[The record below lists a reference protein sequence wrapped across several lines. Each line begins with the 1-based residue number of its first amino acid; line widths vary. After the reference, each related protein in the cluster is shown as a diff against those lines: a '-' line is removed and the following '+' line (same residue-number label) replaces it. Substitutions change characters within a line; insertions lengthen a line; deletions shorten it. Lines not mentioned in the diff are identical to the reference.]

1 MYHLANLPAFADD
14 GTLTVVVETPK
25 GSRNKLS
32 FVPEGGYFELGG
44 PLPLGAVFPFDF
56 GFVPGTVGGDDDPLD
71 VLVLLE
77 GGVYPGVVVRTRL
90 VGVIEAEQAERDG
103 ETMRNDRL
111 IAVAEKSR
119 LHGDVRELRD
129 LPDSM
134 LDEIEHFFT
143 SYNALKGKTFTPIAR
158 RGAAA
163 ARRLVERSLMTVAGG
178 T

>member
-1 MYHLANLPAFADD
+1 MYHLANLAAFADD

-56 GFVPGTVGGDDDPLD
+56 GFVPGTIGGDDDPLD
-71 VLVLLE
+71 VLLLLE
-77 GGVYPGVVVRTRL
+77 GGAYPGVVVRARL

-119 LHGDVRELRD
+119 LHGEIRELRD
-129 LPDSM
+129 LPSSM

-143 SYNALKGKTFTPIAR
+143 SYNELKGKTFTPTAR

-163 ARRLVERSLMTVAGG
+163 ARKLVERSLTTVPGG

>member
-77 GGVYPGVVVRTRL
+77 GGVYPGVVVRARL

-119 LHGDVRELRD
+119 LHGEVRELRD

-143 SYNALKGKTFTPIAR
+143 SYNELKGKTFTPIAR
-158 RGAAA
+158 RGATA
-163 ARRLVERSLMTVAGG
+163 ARRLVERSLTTVPGG
-178 T
+178 R

>member
-32 FVPEGGYFELGG
+32 FVPDGGYFELGG
-44 PLPLGAVFPFDF
+44 ALPLGAAFPFDF

-71 VLVLLE
+71 VLLLLD
-77 GGVYPGVVVRTRL
+77 GGVYPGVVVRARL
-90 VGVIEAEQAERDG
+90 IGVVEAVQVERDG
-103 ETMRNDRL
+103 EETRNDRL

-119 LHGDVRELRD
+119 LHADVQEIRD
-129 LPDSM
+129 LPAVM

-143 SYNALKGKTFTPIAR
+143 SYNELKGKTFTPIAR
-158 RGAAA
+158 RGATA
-163 ARRLVERSLMTVAGG
+163 ARRLVERSRSAAPGG
-178 T
+178 E

>member
-77 GGVYPGVVVRTRL
+77 GGVYPGVVVRARL

-111 IAVAEKSR
+111 VAVAEKSR
-119 LHGDVRELRD
+119 LHGEVRELRD

-143 SYNALKGKTFTPIAR
+143 SYNELKGKTFTPIAR
-158 RGAAA
+158 RGATA
-163 ARRLVERSLMTVAGG
+163 ARRLVERSLTTVSGG
-178 T
+178 A